1 MAIYKFTTVVFFT
14 LFVVSSSYAFL
25 EHREKVEAERKN
37 VELTFSM
44 QDANDLVTTQVARIT
59 NLHKVLEDMSV
70 NYTNLEQHLRISKQK
85 AAVIAQE
92 SIKWKGK
99 YMEMKDATQRIIDAT
114 EKVVEPAVE
123 CTECLARY
131 RMRVDFNKNNDY
143 LSVKGHTMTNPAYAE
158 TIIKWTR
165 PVKLSMVIAKDED
178 SNKFT
183 AYSKSEESD
192 FIPTTVKVLIDDSVT
207 MKPWRKRVS
216 FGADFSVADHSSVI
230 GVNARYDLKGMTI
243 GPNFFVFNH
252 AGNPAKYLGV
262 SVSFYPWS

>member
-1 MAIYKFTTVVFFT
+1 MAIYKFLTVAFFT

-25 EHREKVEAERKN
+25 EHREKIEAERK
-37 VELTFSM
+37 VVQLTFSM

-59 NLHKVLEDMSV
+59 DLHKTLEDMSA
-70 NYTNLEQHLRISKQK
+70 NYVSLERHLRSTKQK

-92 SIKWKGK
+92 AIEWKGK
-99 YMEMKDATQRIIDAT
+99 YLEMKDATQKIIDAT
-114 EKVVEPAVE
+114 ERVVEPAAE
-123 CTECLARY
+123 CIECLARY
-131 RMRVDFNKNNDY
+131 RTRVDFSKDNDY
-143 LSVKGHTMTNPAYAE
+143 LAVKGHTLTNPAYAE
-158 TIIKWTR
+158 TTIKWTR

-192 FIPTTVKVLIDDSVT
+192 FVPTAVKVLIDDSVT
-207 MKPWRKRVS
+207 MKPWRKKVS

-252 AGNPAKYLGV
+252 AGNPAKHLGI